1 MRRRMLLADD
11 HDLVRQGLRALLE
24 HQGMEVVAEASDGKQ
39 AARLAQELSP
49 DVALLDW
56 TMPLLNGLDAAREI
70 LRSCPKTRVILLT
83 AHTEEG
89 YVHEALQAGIHGYV
103 LKSQAA
109 PDLIQAIEE
118 VLRGG
123 IYLSPRVSR
132 SIVEAYKTRSG
143 PPVIDPL
150 TARERE
156 VLQLVAEGKTTKEVA
171 SMLCISVKTVESHR
185 HRLMQKLQIHET
197 ASLTRYAIRR
207 GMIEA

>member
-1 MRRRMLLADD
+1 MCRRVLLADD

-24 HQGMEVVAEASDGKQ
+24 NQGMQVVAEASDGQQ
-39 AARLAQELSP
+39 ASRLAQEATP

-56 TMPLLNGLDAAREI
+56 TMPLLNGLDTAREI
-70 LRSCPKTRVILLT
+70 LRSCPRTKVVLLT
-83 AHTEEG
+83 AHTEDG
-89 YVHEALQAGIHGYV
+89 YVHEALQVGIHGYV

-118 VLRGG
+118 VCRGS

-132 SIVEAYKTRSG
+132 SVVEAYKTRSG
-143 PPVIDPL
+143 PVLDPL